1 MRTIITT
8 TTINRVVTGNAGRV
22 VVGTDGDKR
31 AHFTAAP
38 RSSHAPTNDASYR
51 ASWDLGREHLM
62 RAVGTLAHAAQAV
75 AAMLQDMA
83 QEALGWFQE
92 PAKRL
97 LPARAPKALCG
108 ARHPATGLHRFH
120 S

>member
-22 VVGTDGDKR
+22 VVGTDGDMR

-38 RSSHAPTNDASYR
+38 RSSHAPISDASYR
-51 ASWDLGREHLM
+51 ASLDLGRGYLK
-62 RAVGTLAHAAQAV
+62 RAVGTVMLAVDTVASLAQK
-75 AAMLQDMA
+75 
-83 QEALGWFQE
+83 ALSWLEQ
-92 PAKRL
+92 PAKRPM
-97 LPARAPKALCG
+97 PARAPKALCG